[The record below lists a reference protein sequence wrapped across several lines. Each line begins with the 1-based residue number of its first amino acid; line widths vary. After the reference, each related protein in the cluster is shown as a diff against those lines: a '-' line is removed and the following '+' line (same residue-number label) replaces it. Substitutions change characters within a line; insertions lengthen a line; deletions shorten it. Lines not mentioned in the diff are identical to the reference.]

1 MKYKVD
7 KDIIIYSLE
16 DFNPEHILECGQ
28 VFSYEKID
36 NNYVVYSQDKKAV
49 IKKEENAYRIITK
62 DIKFMLS
69 EYKKEKR
76 NSIGLKNTFE
86 EIMAEILPIRG
97 KP

>member
-1 MKYKVD
+1 
-7 KDIIIYSLE
+7 
-16 DFNPEHILECGQ
+16 
-28 VFSYEKID
+28 
-36 NNYVVYSQDKKAV
+36 
-49 IKKEENAYRIITK
+49 
-62 DIKFMLS
+62 MLS

>member
-1 MKYKVD
+1 MILDLEKQ
-7 KDIIIYSLE
+7 DIRT
-16 DFNPEHILECGQ
+16 H
-28 VFSYEKID
+28 
-36 NNYVVYSQDKKAV
+36 
-49 IKKEENAYRIITK
+49 RIITK